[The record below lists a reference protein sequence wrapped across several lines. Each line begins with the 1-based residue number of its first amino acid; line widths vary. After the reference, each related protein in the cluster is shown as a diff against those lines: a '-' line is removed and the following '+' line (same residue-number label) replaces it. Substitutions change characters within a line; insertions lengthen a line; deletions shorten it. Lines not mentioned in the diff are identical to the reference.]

1 MARYGSLR
9 EHDDEKPKTA
19 RGGLRSHYG
28 IKGQERLSGEV
39 YIIYLIRHRA
49 YVSFSGRLSS
59 DLRFQRADLKPN
71 IAC

>member
-1 MARYGSLR
+1 M
-9 EHDDEKPKTA
+9 
-19 RGGLRSHYG
+19 GLSG
-28 IKGQERLSGEV
+28 KKRLSGKV